1 MGSNRKHKTVLT
13 LAAVALFSSSCVT
26 SEQLQPF
33 PNLVFYQWENRF
45 SFGSDPKPFI
55 TSVPG
60 ENGRVEIASIK
71 DSFYSSRGFLL
82 YICTL
87 VGAPNEYYLYQYDY
101 ETNESTFV
109 TVLCPHEEPH
119 FFALQ
124 NDYSPGFYVESEEG
138 ECLYAFFDKDNKV
151 QSIHNGLAPIWA
163 GDWGYA
169 TSARTPKNTITFD
182 YREDER
188 NTFYFYDGRIL
199 PLENEPK
206 IVSVGQTKMLYL
218 NGDGNLVRYYKI
230 GSGSKKLT
238 DATEYKLVDMDR
250 PVASSKLYFPTAFLW
265 RHDFESKRIIIL
277 NTNGGEFQQYGFR
290 YPDVTDA
297 SFSRADW
304 LVSSTRLLVS
314 SGYSKLLID
323 LAEGTI
329 EELPHKS
336 SLLGRPIFS
345 EIDFVFYEGDQY
357 ALIEHYHTDRSNF
370 NYSNR
375 AYYHVKNKRTN
386 ESFFVRNSTIPFSFQ
401 KVIEI
406 D

>member
-1 MGSNRKHKTVLT
+1 MGSNCKHKTVLT
-13 LAAVALFSSSCVT
+13 LVAVALFSSSCVT
-26 SEQLQPF
+26 SEQLRPF

-45 SFGSDPKPFI
+45 SFGSDPTPFI

-87 VGAPNEYYLYQYDY
+87 VGAPNEYCLYRYDY

-109 TVLCPHEEPH
+109 TVLCPHEEPL

-182 YREDER
+182 YWADER

-199 PLENEPK
+199 PLENETK

-218 NGDGNLVRYYKI
+218 NADGNLVRYYKI
-230 GSGSKKLT
+230 GSGSKVLT
-238 DATEYKLVDMDR
+238 SDISYKLVNMDR
-250 PVASSKLYFPTAFLW
+250 PLASPKLSFPTTFLW
-265 RHDFESKRIIIL
+265 RNDFKSCTIVVLETSE
-277 NTNGGEFQQYGFR
+277 GEFQQHNFSNPLEGC
-290 YPDVTDA
+290 PGVTDIE
-297 SFSRADW
+297 W
-304 LVSSTRLLVS
+304 LVSSNDFLASTGTGKISINFLNSAVEEIPYKRTFCCPVYSSFDHTLFQNDRYTLV
-314 SGYSKLLID
+314 
-323 LAEGTI
+323 
-329 EELPHKS
+329 
-336 SLLGRPIFS
+336 
-345 EIDFVFYEGDQY
+345 
-357 ALIEHYHTDRSNF
+357 EHYYPFSRSNGR
-370 NYSNR
+370 SA
-375 AYYHVKNKRTN
+375 AYYHVKNNETN
-386 ESFFVRNSTIPFSFQ
+386 DSTFVQDVGSPFSFQ
-401 KVIEI
+401 KVVEI
-406 D
+406 N